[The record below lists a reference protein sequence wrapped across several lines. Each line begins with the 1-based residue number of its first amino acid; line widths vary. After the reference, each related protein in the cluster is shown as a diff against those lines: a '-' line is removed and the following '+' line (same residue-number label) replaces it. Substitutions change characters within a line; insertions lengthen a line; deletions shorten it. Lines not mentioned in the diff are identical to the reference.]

1 MIPLRAAAYDAHPKG
16 ALMTVHPDTPDAASW
31 ARLSPLLDEVLDL
44 PEPARVAWLAA
55 LQAHAPEDAAAVQR
69 LLERHEAAGRDHLL
83 AGSAFAG
90 AAAPVAGHRMGPW
103 TIEAP
108 LGEGGMASVWLARRS
123 DGRHEGQAAV
133 KLMHGRLHG
142 TQASQRFERE
152 GRILARLEHPHIAR
166 LLDAGVTEDKQAYL
180 VLELVRGQAI
190 DQWCDTRQLPIEARL
205 ALFADVAEAVSAAH
219 VQLVVHRDLKPGNV
233 MVTDDG
239 QVKLLDFGIAK
250 LMELEP
256 VDGVQN
262 GADASAEP
270 TRTGQ
275 RAFTP
280 AWAAP
285 EQVRGEPVTTAT
297 DVWSLGVLLCLLL
310 TGRHVSGLDWK
321 SAFTDW
327 MQAAALATVQ
337 RPSRLWRDGP
347 DGADA
352 KLRAT
357 QRGSTP
363 ERLARQCEGDIDQI
377 VARALAEEPTR
388 RYRTAQALADDVRRL
403 LRHEPVTA
411 HADTLGYRAGKFV
424 RRNRMPV
431 AFGVLAAVA
440 LVGGTGGALW
450 QARIARAEAVRA
462 NAVQGFLLDIFR
474 TSSARQADPQKARG
488 VTARELLDIGAARL
502 DAALAHQP
510 EAQAEVTR
518 SLRELYDELGLLE
531 PSLSFARRSVDLA
544 AQLQGV
550 DSQQHLLQLAELA
563 RLLNHAD
570 RLDERQQVLAQGLAL
585 AQRLPQR
592 ASPARALLYAELAQ
606 LHQSGDQALAESYA
620 QRAVD
625 DARAVGDDSGLWQAL
640 SVAGTVA
647 KGRSDQAL
655 ALARFSEA
663 LRVGERVATA
673 PGYDLLR
680 LRVMLAESQS
690 SLMQPRAAEATL
702 RAALVESLRING
714 PKHLDTHQTRLR
726 LGRVLAT
733 QERPTEALAEQ
744 TLNLESL
751 EAASQ
756 PDLFTLPMVLVEMS
770 RELLALGRLP
780 QAEQTARRAI
790 ALRDQARARTLM
802 SAELREDLANALI
815 AQQRLPEA
823 GAALQEAATIRRAN
837 KSLPG
842 QASWDRNAHTALALA
857 WASSDPQDRSQR
869 QGRQDDPAAVAAI
882 FAGLLAGSEGDPPT
896 SIRWLQG
903 TLLRSDWD
911 IRKGD
916 FPAAET
922 RLARVSQLLRERD
935 LAGRLPRT
943 EVRRLMLCARLAD
956 ARGAV
961 AVASGLWQDAFARL
975 PADLGP
981 EAPLRTQLNTWY
993 SKRPKVTATGSAD
1006 AAVNPC

>member
-1 MIPLRAAAYDAHPKG
+1 MIRLHPAACAAHADDASMN
-16 ALMTVHPDTPDAASW
+16 ARFDTPDAATW
-31 ARLSPLLDEVLDL
+31 ARLSPLLDAALDL
-44 PEPARVAWLAA
+44 PPHERVAWLAA
-55 LQAHAPEDAAAVQR
+55 LQAHAPEDAAALQG
-69 LLERHEAAGRDHLL
+69 LLERQEAAGRDDFL
-83 AGSAFAG
+83 ASSAHAG
-90 AAAPVAGHRMGPW
+90 ATLVAVPAAGHRIGPW
-103 TIEAP
+103 TIEGA

-123 DGRHEGQAAV
+123 DGRHEGQAAI

-166 LLDAGVTEDKQAYL
+166 LLDAGVTDDKQAYL

-190 DQWCDTRQLPIEARL
+190 DLWCDTRRLPIEARL

-250 LMELEP
+250 LMEMESL
-256 VDGVQN
+256 DGVHN
-262 GADASAEP
+262 VADASAEP

-285 EQVRGEPVTTAT
+285 EQVRGDPVTTAT
-297 DVWSLGVLLCLLL
+297 DVWTLGVLLCLLL

-321 SAFTDW
+321 SPFTDW

-337 RPSRLWRDGP
+337 RPSRLWREGP
-347 DGADA
+347 NGPDA
-352 KLRAT
+352 KLRAA
-357 QRGSTP
+357 QRNSTP

-388 RYRTAQALADDVRRL
+388 RYRTALALADDVRRL

-411 HADTLGYRAGKFV
+411 HADTLGYRTAKFV
-424 RRNRMPV
+424 RRHRMPV

-440 LVGGTGGALW
+440 LVGGTGLALW
-450 QARIARAEAVRA
+450 QTQIARAQAVRA
-462 NAVQGFLLDIFR
+462 NAVQDFLLDIFR
-474 TSSARQADPQKARG
+474 TSSARQPDPQKARL

-502 DAALAHQP
+502 DATLADQP
-510 EAQAEVTR
+510 ESQAEITR

-531 PSLSFARRSVDLA
+531 QSLSFARRSVALA
-544 AQLQGV
+544 ARLQGV
-550 DSQQHLLQLAELA
+550 DSQQHLLQLVELA
-563 RLLNHAD
+563 RLLNHVD
-570 RLDERQQVLAQGLAL
+570 GLYERQQVLAQGLAI

-592 ASPARALLYAELAQ
+592 ASPARVMLYTELAQ
-606 LHQSGDQALAESYA
+606 LHQSSDQALAESYA
-620 QRAVD
+620 QRAVA

-663 LRVGERVATA
+663 LRVGERVAAA
-673 PGYDLLR
+673 PGFDLLR

-702 RAALVESLRING
+702 RAALVESLRTLG
-714 PKHLDTHQTRLR
+714 PDHLDTHQTRLR

-733 QERPTEALAEQ
+733 QERLTEALAEQ
-744 TLNLESL
+744 TINLHSL
-751 EAASQ
+751 EAAPQ
-756 PDLFTLPMVLVEMS
+756 PDLFTLPMVLVEIS

-780 QAEQTARRAI
+780 QAEATARRAI
-790 ALRDQARARTLM
+790 TLRDQARAGTLM

-823 GAALQEAATIRRAN
+823 ALVLQEAATLRRAN

-842 QASWDRNAHTALALA
+842 QASWDRNAHTALA
-857 WASSDPQDRSQR
+857 WASADQQTRP
-869 QGRQDDPAAVAAI
+869 GRQDDPAAVAAI
-882 FAGLLAGSEGDPPT
+882 FTGLLAGSNADSPT
-896 SIRWLQG
+896 SFRWLQG
-903 TLLRSDWD
+903 TLLRTDWD
-911 IRKGD
+911 IRNGAL
-916 FPAAET
+916 AAAQN
-922 RLARVSQLLRERD
+922 RLARVTQLLRDKD
-935 LAGRLPRT
+935 LVGRLPLT
-943 EVRRLMLCARLAD
+943 EVRQLMLCARLAD
-956 ARGAV
+956 ARSAA
-961 AVASGLWQDAFARL
+961 AVASGLWQDAFTRI

-981 EAPLRTQLNTWY
+981 EAPLRKQLTQWY
-993 SKRPKVTATGSAD
+993 AKRPKARATGVAD
-1006 AAVNPC
+1006 AGVSPC